1 MENNKMDYFWLDE
14 VKDMLIRDE
23 GFLLKPY
30 MDSVG
35 VLTIGVGRNLKDN
48 GISKKEAEVMLHND
62 IMKAMEGLIKIFGED
77 FLDNI
82 SKARQMALVN
92 MMFNLG
98 ETRFRQF
105 KRMISAIK
113 DNDWEQAAT
122 EAMDSFWAK
131 QVKSRAVR
139 ICALLKDG
147 DI

>member
-1 MENNKMDYFWLDE
+1 LVDE

-48 GISKKEAEVMLHND
+48 GISRKEAELMLHND
-62 IMKAMEGLIKIFGED
+62 IMKAMESLIKIFGQD
-77 FLDNI
+77 FLDGI
-82 SKARQMALVN
+82 TKARQMALVN

-105 KRMISAIK
+105 KRMISCIK
-113 DNDWEQAAT
+113 DNDWEQAAA

-131 QVKSRAVR
+131 QGKARAVR
-139 ICALLKDG
+139 ICSLLKEG